1 MSAPSLSSTT
11 YQRRAPLMSRLAE
24 VVRTMWDLGFISFG
38 GPPVHFQI
46 YHKRFV
52 DGYKWIDEQTYQELF
67 AICQAL
73 PGPASTK
80 FGFCITLIHSGFIP
94 ALLAFLL
101 FSLPGVLGMFALSL
115 GVSKMDET
123 LPRPVYALLCGLNSA
138 TVGIIALAA
147 VQLGQRAVTDKVSR
161 AILFLGATA
170 GMLYNALWYFPLLM
184 VVAGI
189 VTMSYDGGFGPKALL
204 YSKNLFKRMR
214 HRQSNSDRPVEE
226 GLGDGTWTSSAVK
239 EPVAAHRRSS
249 APSVNEELVSQNP
262 ESQANEVNEVV
273 EEAATTTANKN
284 KVFPMPLA
292 ITIVV
297 GFFISF
303 IVILVLRA
311 ELKSRPIGLSLF
323 ANLYLAGTIIFGGG
337 PVVIPL
343 LRQYIVDEGWVTA
356 RDFLLGL
363 AIIQAFPGP
372 NFNFAVYLGSL
383 TALNSGSLPS
393 AIGALLAFIA
403 IFAPGMLL
411 ASATITF
418 WNELRRRPWV
428 ASILRGLNAAAVGLI
443 YTAVYRLWEMGYVDE
458 NHANGSSLGR
468 DPWWVVITAT
478 SFVGTAWF
486 GFPAPFSIVLGA
498 AMGLIWFVV
507 VNAGQS
513 GAELLGTAMMEL

>member
-1 MSAPSLSSTT
+1 
-11 YQRRAPLMSRLAE
+11 
-24 VVRTMWDLGFISFG
+24 
-38 GPPVHFQI
+38 
-46 YHKRFV
+46 
-52 DGYKWIDEQTYQELF
+52 
-67 AICQAL
+67 
-73 PGPASTK
+73 
-80 FGFCITLIHSGFIP
+80 
-94 ALLAFLL
+94 
-101 FSLPGVLGMFALSL
+101 MFALSL

-262 ESQANEVNEVV
+262 ESQANEVNEVNEVV

-323 ANLYLAGTIIFGGG
+323 ANLYLAGT
-337 PVVIPL
+337 VSSHV
-343 LRQYIVDEGWVTA
+343 
-356 RDFLLGL
+356 FLMRSMH
-363 AIIQAFPGP
+363 I
-372 NFNFAVYLGSL
+372 S
-383 TALNSGSLPS
+383 
-393 AIGALLAFIA
+393 
-403 IFAPGMLL
+403 
-411 ASATITF
+411 
-418 WNELRRRPWV
+418 V
-428 ASILRGLNAAAVGLI
+428 ANK
-443 YTAVYRLWEMGYVDE
+443 T
-458 NHANGSSLGR
+458 
-468 DPWWVVITAT
+468 P
-478 SFVGTAWF
+478 
-486 GFPAPFSIVLGA
+486 
-498 AMGLIWFVV
+498 
-507 VNAGQS
+507 
-513 GAELLGTAMMEL
+513 

>member
-1 MSAPSLSSTT
+1 
-11 YQRRAPLMSRLAE
+11 
-24 VVRTMWDLGFISFG
+24 MWDLGFTSFG

-94 ALLAFLL
+94 ALLAFML
-101 FSLPGVLGMFALSL
+101 FSLPGVFGMFALSL
-115 GVSKMDET
+115 GVSKMDEI

-147 VQLGQRAVTDKVSR
+147 VQLSQRAITDKVSR
-161 AILFLGATA
+161 AILFLAATA

-184 VVAGI
+184 SIAGI
-189 VTMSYDGGFGPKALL
+189 STMSYDGGFGPKALV
-204 YSKNLFKRMR
+204 YTKNLFKKIR
-214 HRQSNSDRPVEE
+214 HRQSNSNRPVEE
-226 GLGDGTWTSSAVK
+226 GLSDGAWASSAIK
-239 EPVAAHRRSS
+239 EPTAAHRRASA
-249 APSVNEELVSQNP
+249 APSVNEELISQVL

-273 EEAATTTANKN
+273 EEAAATTVANQN
-284 KVFPMPLA
+284 KVFSMPLA
-292 ITIVV
+292 ISIVV

-343 LRQYIVDEGWVTA
+343 LRQYIVDEGWVSA

-403 IFAPGMLL
+403 IFSPGMLL
-411 ASATITF
+411 VSATLTL
-418 WNELRRRPWV
+418 WNELRSRPWV

-458 NHANGSSLGR
+458 NHATGSSLGR